1 MSWMSIVR
9 MPASVA
15 RLTSPTSS
23 GPLKYG
29 GKIVTTDIRIAISLR
44 RSPYPVV
51 VRRLVPCI
59 VSLLVLAACV
69 EEAEPQSTSTSP
81 STAPATTSTSTGTT
95 EAPTTTVTEGACPA
109 GDVMLADGGLA
120 DFDPPSSDSTR
131 IAGINWRTSGVCQ
144 LFTISFAT
152 EDGAPATTPPALS
165 ARLLRGAG
173 VLRVET
179 AATSSVVAD
188 QLVEA
193 GAVERLFV
201 PVAEDGTR
209 FVDLVLAEPVVARA
223 RLQTSPAR

>member
-1 MSWMSIVR
+1 
-9 MPASVA
+9 
-15 RLTSPTSS
+15 
-23 GPLKYG
+23 
-29 GKIVTTDIRIAISLR
+29 
-44 RSPYPVV
+44 
-51 VRRLVPCI
+51 
-59 VSLLVLAACV
+59 
-69 EEAEPQSTSTSP
+69 
-81 STAPATTSTSTGTT
+81 
-95 EAPTTTVTEGACPA
+95 
-109 GDVMLADGGLA
+109 MLADGGLA

-223 RLQTSPAR
+223 RLQTSPARVEIELQPGGPEEIGHPLMAGGVVVVEPGSAAVAVPVLDLAGYSTGEAASYDVTITRSGQPLVETELQTLDSPGSWSAFHLVIQVGADTYDTLQVTDEDGSVVAAIPFSR